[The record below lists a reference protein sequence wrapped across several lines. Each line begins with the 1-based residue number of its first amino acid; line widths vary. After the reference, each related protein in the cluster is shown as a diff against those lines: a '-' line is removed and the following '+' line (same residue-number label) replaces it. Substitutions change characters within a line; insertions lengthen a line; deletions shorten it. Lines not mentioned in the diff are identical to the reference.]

1 MNADKKNKG
10 KEKDR
15 PSETDLENLKSP
27 EELAKEAEVTEEDLE
42 ALGPE
47 DLSMDMGEDEQLKQ
61 RVDEVDFEGK
71 DLDIPGRS
79 MDDDLEDIGA
89 EDEENNHYS
98 LGSESN
104 EELEGSNED
113 LEGED
118 I

>member
-1 MNADKKNKG
+1 MNADKKKRG

-15 PSETDLENLKSP
+15 IAEADLENLKSP
-27 EELAKEAEVTEEDLE
+27 EELAKEAEVTDEDLE

-61 RVDEVDFEGK
+61 REDDVDFEGK

-79 MDDDLEDIGA
+79 SDDGQEDIGA

-98 LGSESN
+98 LGSDSN
-104 EELEGSNED
+104 DD
-113 LEGED
+113 LERGEP
-118 I
+118 